1 MQIEGEVE
9 HIFLIFCRLG
19 QLAEPFTIHNHMA
32 GGAGERAFSGAFNI
46 NTVAMRD
53 FQDGKA
59 KRRFHFFARSVTF
72 NEYHFRHG

>member
-1 MQIEGEVE
+1 V
-9 HIFLIFCRLG
+9 
-19 QLAEPFTIHNHMA
+19 A
-32 GGAGERAFSGAFNI
+32 GGAGERAFAGAFNI
-46 NTVAMRD
+46 NAIAMRD